1 MKAENNEN
9 KDINTI
15 QYRKFGMNETSLK
28 QSIGK
33 RPPNYENNINNTKRQ
48 AGNEGVL
55 KPINYNKQFSVNIR
69 NQDIINS
76 TIKINNNDL
85 NINQTKNNVQNCI
98 TGMNDISS
106 EQSLSTSSTATYS
119 IPSNSKPLLQMN
131 SNPSFTFTGKKETA
145 NLVFGMSSEITTPVT
160 MQTLTSL
167 SNPQLSIINN
177 NNNNKNNNNNNSTL
191 YATTTT
197 SSSSSTTTTNNNS
210 NFSQNINNHF
220 ITNSVTN
227 TIPNSMAS
235 FTNINTTNQT
245 YSNNI
250 SSNDSNS
257 NINTTQSL
265 SNSNLKNIINL
276 PPSIPSPSDTFNN
289 MTLINNAN
297 SSDMIN
303 VDNQLLNYEYP
314 SLNGMI
320 LPDSNNKLAN
330 VIQNNAPPIKIVES
344 FFDSI
349 IKDEIQPLYDSDMQV
364 YLDYLITILQDQ
376 DLIKEL
382 NIFQN
387 SEDFSKVIN
396 FLSTLSQHTEQTQI
410 NNFGLQSLNMI
421 NQTKSSKSST
431 DEFDLDLDD
440 PELMNIGVDDYL
452 IDLPNDNLL
461 LNNPIT
467 EQPLT
472 QQPISQQ
479 TITQQPLAQQAITQ
493 QSLAQQAITQ
503 QSLAQ
508 QAITQQPL
516 AQQAITQQSLAQQA
530 ITQQAIAQQT
540 ITQQPGLLSQPVFN
554 PCEEIIDDIID
565 DNALNDNGG
574 VNRYETVMNL
584 NKPTVDGSLMGML
597 SPQGYVSGEEGQLM
611 NKSPLFIDSSKPSL
625 PLTPPPQ
632 QVPYR
637 TSVVTDNTLADAI
650 TYNNYSTIL
659 NYNTINPFEI
669 ETMDSF
675 NEYDKLQRGRYRIVR
690 NDSDEQ
696 PTVQLVLN
704 NNSENFT
711 TDDLLNKYT
720 SFTLNTTQS
729 RNVRRNSNEDKN
741 SSKIIPMKMV
751 IKKQESNLDRSI
763 NYSNDRSNYFN
774 SDIDY
779 SCNNNNGKN
788 DSLTNSTSNKNND
801 NYSHNQNKIQNHH
814 HTNNNTNH
822 FTNSNITRN
831 INNSSNNNNN
841 NNNNNYNNN
850 SSNNNDNT
858 RRPINNMVNNQKNES
873 ELEQMQDKFK
883 EMSLTNLS
891 NNPKQQ
897 KPYSENNDRKSMNN
911 SNNSKTSN
919 KSKTNSNIN
928 NKSVK
933 KDNTTNNDNQNQ
945 NEKMEEHKMFLQ
957 RLMLLLRQTR
967 IQIPNLILSPTL
979 P

>member
-1 MKAENNEN
+1 
-9 KDINTI
+9 
-15 QYRKFGMNETSLK
+15 
-28 QSIGK
+28 
-33 RPPNYENNINNTKRQ
+33 
-48 AGNEGVL
+48 
-55 KPINYNKQFSVNIR
+55 
-69 NQDIINS
+69 
-76 TIKINNNDL
+76 
-85 NINQTKNNVQNCI
+85 
-98 TGMNDISS
+98 
-106 EQSLSTSSTATYS
+106 
-119 IPSNSKPLLQMN
+119 
-131 SNPSFTFTGKKETA
+131 
-145 NLVFGMSSEITTPVT
+145 
-160 MQTLTSL
+160 
-167 SNPQLSIINN
+167 
-177 NNNNKNNNNNNSTL
+177 
-191 YATTTT
+191 
-197 SSSSSTTTTNNNS
+197 
-210 NFSQNINNHF
+210 
-220 ITNSVTN
+220 
-227 TIPNSMAS
+227 
-235 FTNINTTNQT
+235 
-245 YSNNI
+245 
-250 SSNDSNS
+250 
-257 NINTTQSL
+257 
-265 SNSNLKNIINL
+265 
-276 PPSIPSPSDTFNN
+276 
-289 MTLINNAN
+289 
-297 SSDMIN
+297 
-303 VDNQLLNYEYP
+303 
-314 SLNGMI
+314 
-320 LPDSNNKLAN
+320 
-330 VIQNNAPPIKIVES
+330 
-344 FFDSI
+344 
-349 IKDEIQPLYDSDMQV
+349 
-364 YLDYLITILQDQ
+364 
-376 DLIKEL
+376 
-382 NIFQN
+382 
-387 SEDFSKVIN
+387 
-396 FLSTLSQHTEQTQI
+396 
-410 NNFGLQSLNMI
+410 
-421 NQTKSSKSST
+421 
-431 DEFDLDLDD
+431 
-440 PELMNIGVDDYL
+440 
-452 IDLPNDNLL
+452 
-461 LNNPIT
+461 
-467 EQPLT
+467 
-472 QQPISQQ
+472 
-479 TITQQPLAQQAITQ
+479 
-493 QSLAQQAITQ
+493 
-503 QSLAQ
+503 
-508 QAITQQPL
+508 
-516 AQQAITQQSLAQQA
+516 
-530 ITQQAIAQQT
+530 
-540 ITQQPGLLSQPVFN
+540 
-554 PCEEIIDDIID
+554 
-565 DNALNDNGG
+565 LNDNGG

-841 NNNNNYNNN
+841 NNNNYNNN